1 MASVSLISMLPA
13 PLTDASSVATAV
25 FRSIPVTAS
34 AVSLFAVT
42 RPIPPMASPVAVNA
56 TLPIPAFT
64 LAAKSMVEPFSTMFP
79 PPLLTASA
87 TVSIPPA
94 ATSMS
99 PPWLSRPLTSNAPVL
114 PSVMLPTDVP
124 AALATASEPNVTA
137 SAEVN
142 VSALPVS
149 VPAVWA
155 IAPAVVVKST
165 LPAPAFTLA
174 PRSNDAPVS
183 VTLPLVALTAPF
195 TVSAPVFVT
204 VTLPAVE
211 VNPVTDRPFWSNN
224 TMLFCATPPALT
236 RLLPVC
242 PRVTPPLAAL
252 KLNPLPDS
260 APPVCVI
267 FPVVAV
273 NATLPIPAFTLAA
286 KSMVEP
292 FSTMFPPPLLTSSET
307 VSPWLVVTSILPTW
321 LSRPLTSNA
330 PVLPSVMLPTDV
342 PAALATASEP
352 NVTASAEVNVSALP
366 VSVPAVWAIAPAVV
380 VKSTLPA
387 PAFTETTSIPAPVE
401 VSVMSSPAV
410 PPLATSVAVI

>member
-1 MASVSLISMLPA
+1 
-13 PLTDASSVATAV
+13 
-25 FRSIPVTAS
+25 
-34 AVSLFAVT
+34 
-42 RPIPPMASPVAVNA
+42 MASPVAVNA

-114 PSVMLPTDVP
+114 PSVMLPIDVP
-124 AALATASEPNVTA
+124 AALATASEPSVTA

-236 RLLPVC
+236 TLLPVC
-242 PRVTPPLAAL
+242 PRVTPPLVAL

-366 VSVPAVWAIAPAVV
+366 VSVPAVWAIAPPVA

>member
-64 LAAKSMVEPFSTMFP
+64 LAA
-79 PPLLTASA
+79 
-87 TVSIPPA
+87 
-94 ATSMS
+94 
-99 PPWLSRPLTSNAPVL
+99 
-114 PSVMLPTDVP
+114 
-124 AALATASEPNVTA
+124 
-137 SAEVN
+137 
-142 VSALPVS
+142 
-149 VPAVWA
+149 
-155 IAPAVVVKST
+155 
-165 LPAPAFTLA
+165 
-174 PRSNDAPVS
+174 RSNDVPVS

-307 VSPWLVVTSILPTW
+307 VSPWLVVTSILPPW

-330 PVLPSVMLPTDV
+330 PVLPSVMLPIDV
-342 PAALATASEP
+342 PEALATASEP
-352 NVTASAEVNVSALP
+352 SVTASAEVNVSALP

-387 PAFTETTSIPAPVE
+387 PAFTSAPKPIVEPSSAIFPPALSTTPAT
-401 VSVMSSPAV
+401 VSAPPAV
-410 PPLATSVAVI
+410 RSTLPPSVERLPFSSIASWALNSTLPLAATIVPLKKILLSAFNDKSWVAVHVTSAPLSHVMFPNSISNESVVMVRLPVFSRKLEISLEYSVFSVT